1 MLKNLDLKYGI
12 KKEGLISSL
21 PKPKVFD
28 DDFDQ
33 KKLKKTKFLVSKNS
47 QNNLMSSE

>member
-12 KKEGLISSL
+12 KKECLISSL

-28 DDFDQ
+28 DDFD
-33 KKLKKTKFLVSKNS
+33 
-47 QNNLMSSE
+47 